1 MMVFIRVYGMRLFL
15 ARLQLLNPVWLT
27 FCASLVLS
35 ALAAQFEVTIA
46 KDTAFY
52 FDIARIFNEHGLRA
66 AFEHFDWP
74 WLSVLFGFTQT
85 LTGWSW
91 QTIGRLWTA
100 LFMAAACAGMVSL
113 IARRAPQTSWWA
125 VLVVLAMPAW
135 NGFRG
140 EIFREHGMWCFS
152 VLAMWLAFAWEA
164 RGGWTRAL
172 AMQAAVLLAA
182 LFRLEAIVLMAALV
196 LWRLAALRQPDGV
209 LRLAQVALL
218 PLLVGAGGLLALLS
232 LDAVLMA
239 RVQDYVFVLLNPQRL
254 FASFTQTAQQ
264 LGGILPKWT
273 QDETGRILFFGL
285 LGSLTWRLV
294 GLFGPFAVPF
304 LCRDGWRSWQPYWQ
318 RFNPMTWALVLYFGV
333 LLVFFIQSQFIT
345 SRYSVLLHWM
355 AAPLATLAIM
365 AVARRFPRTRKLLM
379 AVGVVMML
387 ANVMS
392 FSAKKTHYLD
402 AAAWLAQHA
411 ERTDDSYFDDYRI
424 AWYAGWKFLPGSLQ
438 LPRTAAL
445 SEEHATRLRYYILE
459 ARADEP
465 WLLAWLARYPERR
478 VLAQFANRKGASV
491 VIIGTCADTPKAPVC
506 QTP

>member
-1 MMVFIRVYGMRLFL
+1 MQQLAHRLHSF
-15 ARLQLLNPVWLT
+15 NPVWLT
-27 FCASLVLS
+27 VIASLALS
-35 ALAAQFEVTIA
+35 VLAAQFKVVID

-52 FDIARIFNEHGLRA
+52 FDVAQTFNEHGLRA

-100 LFMAAACAGMVSL
+100 LFMAGAGAGMVSL
-113 IARRAPQTSWWA
+113 IARRVPQASWWA
-125 VLVVLAMPAW
+125 VLMVLAMPAL

-196 LWRLAALRQPDGV
+196 LWRLAAFRQPDGV

-239 RVQDYVFVLLNPQRL
+239 RVHGYVSVLLNPQQL

-264 LGGILPKWT
+264 LGGMLPKWT
-273 QDETGRILFFGL
+273 QDEAGRILFFGL
-285 LGSLTWRLV
+285 LGSLIWRLV

-318 RFNPMTWALVLYFGV
+318 RFAPMAWALVLYFGV
-333 LLVFFIQSQFIT
+333 LLVFFIQSQFINN
-345 SRYSVLLHWM
+345 RYSALLHWM

-365 AVARRFPRTRKLLM
+365 AVAQRFPGTRKLLV
-379 AVGVVMML
+379 AVGVVVML
-387 ANVMS
+387 ANVIS

-424 AWYAGWKFLPGSLQ
+424 AWYASWGYGSEEPGLS
-438 LPRTAAL
+438 RTAAL
-445 SEEHATRLRYYILE
+445 SEEHAARLRYYILE